1 MTSVGVILG
10 QRLLTDL
17 VPGMKAIIV
26 SVELDEGLR
35 ARMAAL
41 GFLPGQTVHVI
52 RRAPWGGPLQVR
64 IGTTDI
70 ILRRL
75 DALAVRVTS

>member
-1 MTSVGVILG
+1 MTSIGGILG

-17 VPGMKAIIV
+17 KPGMEAIIV

-41 GFLPGQTVHVI
+41 GFLPGQLVRLI
-52 RRAPWGGPLQVR
+52 RQAPWGGPLQVR
-64 IGTTDI
+64 IGTTDV
-70 ILRRL
+70 ILRNL
-75 DALAVRVTS
+75 DAQAVRVAS